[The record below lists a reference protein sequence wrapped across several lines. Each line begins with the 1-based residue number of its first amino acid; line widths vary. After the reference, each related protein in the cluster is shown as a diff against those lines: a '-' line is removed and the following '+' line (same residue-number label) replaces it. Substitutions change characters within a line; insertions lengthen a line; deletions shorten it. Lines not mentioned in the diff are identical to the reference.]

1 MKFLKSII
9 ASTVVMSSAA
19 FAAEPSTGTSI
30 DFSTLT
36 AGVDFATVVTVLM
49 SIAAGAIGIALAL
62 AGIRHI
68 RGLVKAS

>member
-19 FAAEPSTGTSI
+19 FAVEPSTATSL